1 MGTGIKTHQ
10 ASPRLAPKFIEL
22 QTHITQEHQVWRNVR
37 DQPPSIYRGQE
48 LQLLLDLNTD
58 NTPNPTRTMLQ
69 QNYNGNGAEFTKI

>member
-1 MGTGIKTHQ
+1 MGRQIKTHQ
-10 ASPRLAPKFIEL
+10 TSPCLAPKFIEL

-37 DQPPSIYRGQE
+37 DQPPSINRGQE

-58 NTPNPTRTMLQ
+58 NTPNPTETVLQ